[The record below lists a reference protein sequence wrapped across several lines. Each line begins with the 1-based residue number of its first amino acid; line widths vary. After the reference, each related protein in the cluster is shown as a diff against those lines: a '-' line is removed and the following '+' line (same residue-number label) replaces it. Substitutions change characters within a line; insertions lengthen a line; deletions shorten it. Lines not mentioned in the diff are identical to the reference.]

1 MWKYLT
7 KAANS
12 IKGLFTH
19 RPPAPSP
26 NVMST
31 ADPPPPDLAPD
42 PLIIL
47 DATTAPISTHNLQ
60 TRTLNLL
67 IHRRLSRHLPN
78 ELVLAILDHAHTYLM
93 LPPISLP
100 RQTPPLRISEDRHS
114 IPPFSGDKIILATP
128 PLTQATIRR
137 IRKITI
143 TWLSKDQG
151 WSSYPEQQGTYDG
164 SWTYFD
170 VALQP
175 AISAP
180 PPNTTTDPDLR
191 PHKYHRN

>member
-1 MWKYLT
+1 MWSTHVAILD
-7 KAANS
+7 
-12 IKGLFTH
+12 KGSQQHQGAIYPYASLPYNLPDITSKPYTPD

-93 LPPISLP
+93 LPPIS
-100 RQTPPLRISEDRHS
+100 
-114 IPPFSGDKIILATP
+114 K
-128 PLTQATIRR
+128 
-137 IRKITI
+137 
-143 TWLSKDQG
+143 
-151 WSSYPEQQGTYDG
+151 
-164 SWTYFD
+164 
-170 VALQP
+170 
-175 AISAP
+175 
-180 PPNTTTDPDLR
+180 
-191 PHKYHRN
+191 